1 MLPRKLRTRLGADEI
16 RAVMED
22 KPRRKGRWQKVAI
35 NLLEVAG
42 ILLILLMLWIAEI
55 AILGPAIDHELDR
68 MHPGGHRPTAESVV
82 VDEPVVD
89 EDEPETLTMTA
100 TAYSWECGNGD
111 DLTASMTPIREG
123 VIAVDKSVIP
133 LGSIVEIIGMGV
145 FSAED
150 VGGAI
155 KGNRVDIFMP
165 SRSAAL
171 SYGRQTVEVR
181 VVDQTST
188 SSKVPRSKVAAGQVD
203 Y

>member
-1 MLPRKLRTRLGADEI
+1 MPYVKLRTRLGADQI
-16 RAVMED
+16 RAALTD
-22 KPRRKGRWQKVAI
+22 KPRRWRPRRWMYYAAMVLVIGLWAW
-35 NLLEVAG
+35 
-42 ILLILLMLWIAEI
+42 MLATDQVG
-55 AILGPAIDHELDR
+55 AAIDHELDR
-68 MHPGGHRPTAESVV
+68 MPTAESVV
-82 VDEPVVD
+82 VDEPVVV
-89 EDEPETLTMTA
+89 EDEPQLLTMTA

>member
-1 MLPRKLRTRLGADEI
+1 MLPVKLRAKLGADEI
-16 RAVMED
+16 REVMQD
-22 KPRRKGRWQKVAI
+22 KPRRKWCWQKMLV
-35 NLLEVAG
+35 NLLMVAG
-42 ILLILLMLWIAEI
+42 VLVLLWMAVTDL
-55 AILGPAIDHELDR
+55 LGPAIDHELDR
-68 MHPGGHRPTAESVV
+68 MHPGGHRPTAGSVA
-82 VDEPVVD
+82 VVD
-89 EDEPETLTMTA
+89 EDEPETITMTA